1 MRLRMFPAV
10 FLAAFCFNG
19 QAVAAAEAAAGVDV
33 SSLVRMILG
42 LGVVIAAI
50 IGLAW
55 FLRRLGGVGHNVGGQ
70 LRVIGGLAV
79 GQRERVVLIQVGQ
92 QQLLVG
98 VAPGR
103 VQTLHV
109 LEEPLEG
116 PLEPKGSQHARN
128 GAFADRL
135 RRAMQQQNEKR

>member
-1 MRLRMFPAV
+1 MRSRILPAG
-10 FLAAFCFNG
+10 FLAAFCFSG
-19 QAVAAAEAAAGVDV
+19 TAMAATEAASGVDV
-33 SSLVRMILG
+33 STLVRMILG

-70 LRVIGGLAV
+70 LRVLGGIAV

-116 PLEPKGSQHARN
+116 PLEPKGSRHAGH

-135 RRAMQQQNEKR
+135 RRAMQQQGEKR